1 MNAVEIGQANSELAA
16 NLTYW
21 LAPYGNTHAPQTA
34 SPRRFRKSEINRK
47 IDEQEQ
53 KHYGEHK

>member
-1 MNAVEIGQANSELAA
+1 MNAEEIEQDTHRLATK
-16 NLTYW
+16 LTFRF
-21 LAPYGNTHAPQTA
+21 ATTGNTHAPQIT
-34 SPRRFRKSEINRK
+34 SPWRFHKSEMNRK